1 MRKDWRTKGIIMTRV
16 AGTDADTT
24 PADALDLADMLED
37 PATKG
42 AALVLLAGRATCAVS
57 CAPVGRRPGSIRD
70 RGYGPID

>member
-1 MRKDWRTKGIIMTRV
+1 MTRV

-42 AALVLLAGRATCAVS
+42 AALVLLSGRVTCAVS
-57 CAPVGRRPGSIRD
+57 CAPVGRKPSSIRD
-70 RGYGPID
+70 RGFGPIE